1 MDAGSAV
8 ARLVKRARQAG
19 VWLRGRLSSLWA
31 TLWIDYGKVDDE
43 FRAELQERGVLGLR
57 AVSTLS
63 IVMPILGVLFVGPLL
78 GLDHQGGG
86 GTERIGLAEEA
97 AAVMVGVLG
106 WLLSRGAWGRRH
118 ARGLAVTVGL
128 LMGLIATADM
138 ITSGGHTSTVYTS
151 LVMIV
156 LVGVAVVPL
165 RPLSMLGFGLALTG
179 MFASSVAFDPAV
191 GWPPPVTW
199 LERFILLVIVS
210 VLGAGLTALVTRL
223 HIKEHESRQVLA
235 ESLEALRRTQAKLI
249 ASKHAASQGRLAAA
263 LSHELNTPLAVMSS
277 SSALI
282 ERRLEELPGV
292 CSEPQALI
300 RLVSDASDAA
310 ARSREALGR
319 ISELVERFGRFT
331 QVDRA
336 ERRAVD
342 VNGLLDDAVAV
353 LSGSWPAGVRV
364 VRDYG
369 ELPPVRAYP
378 AGLSEVFGNVLGN
391 AANAIDA
398 EGEIRLTTRYARGYV
413 WVQIADTG
421 RGIDVH
427 GMSRLFDPGFR
438 VKDGRVQTGWGL
450 FISRLIVH
458 DHNGEFRINSEPRR
472 GTEVEIC
479 LPAGPETTG

>member
-1 MDAGSAV
+1 MDVGSAFAAFLGG
-8 ARLVKRARQAG
+8 ARRVG
-19 VWLRGRLSSLWA
+19 VTLGGALSGLWA
-31 TLWIDYGKVDDE
+31 ILWIDYSKLDDE
-43 FRAELQERGVLGLR
+43 FQAELQERGVVALR
-57 AVSTLS
+57 VVSTLA
-63 IVMPILGVLFVGPLL
+63 IVLPILGVLVLGPLL
-78 GLDHQGGG
+78 GLDHERGV
-86 GTERIGLAEEA
+86 GTERIGLVEEA
-97 AAVMVGVLG
+97 AAIMVGVFG
-106 WLLSRGAWGRRH
+106 WSLSRVPWARRH
-118 ARGLAVTVGL
+118 ARGLAVVVGL
-128 LMGLIATADM
+128 LMGLISTTDM
-138 ITSGGHTSTVYTS
+138 VTSGGHTSTVYAL

-165 RPLSMLGFGLALTG
+165 RPLSLLGFGLALAG
-179 MFASSVAFDPAV
+179 MYAGSAAFDPAV
-191 GWPPPVTW
+191 GWPPPVEW
-199 LERFILLVIVS
+199 LERFFLLVIVS
-210 VLGAGLTALVTRL
+210 VVGAGLSAVITRL

-282 ERRLEELPGV
+282 QRRLEELPGV
-292 CSEPQALI
+292 CSDPQALF

-319 ISELVERFGRFT
+319 ISELVDRFERFT

-336 ERRAVD
+336 ERRPID

-364 VRDYG
+364 VPDYG
-369 ELPPVRAYP
+369 ELPPVHAHP

-391 AANAIDA
+391 AANAIDG

-421 RGIDVH
+421 RGIDMQE
-427 GMSRLFDPGFR
+427 MSSLFDPGFR
-438 VKDGRVQTGWGL
+438 VKGGRVRTGWGL